1 MKRIKFAILILFC
14 IAISGCCS
22 LPGVANYSKLYS
34 LTKEEKKIK
43 GGFGGKKKVILIK
56 DFRENEMYDENI
68 TALKEEAEKYIS
80 LHTDLSEQTKNNLR
94 ELIVTAGATEE
105 EVKLLLGEPDK
116 VIKQENKTGTRS
128 EMWIYKINKTDVF
141 TIFIIPLFFP
151 HQAYYLYFKD
161 NVLTAIERHYL
172 EQTFQSTDSGVG
184 LIEHKKSP

>member
-1 MKRIKFAILILFC
+1 MKSIKSAILILFC

-22 LPGVANYSKLYS
+22 LPSVANYSKIYS

-56 DFRENEMYDENI
+56 DFRENEMYDEDI

-80 LHTDLSEQTKNNLR
+80 GHTDLSEQIKNNLR

>member
-1 MKRIKFAILILFC
+1 MKSIKFAILILFC
-14 IAISGCCS
+14 ITISGCCS
-22 LPGVANYSKLYS
+22 LPSVANYSKLYS

-68 TALKEEAEKYIS
+68 AALKEEAEKYIS

-94 ELIVTAGATEE
+94 ELIVTAGATKE

-116 VIKQENKTGTRS
+116 VIKQNVKTGGRS

-151 HQAYYLYFKD
+151 HQGYYLYFKD

-172 EQTFQSTDSGVG
+172 EQTFQSSDSGVG
-184 LIEHKKSP
+184 LTRH